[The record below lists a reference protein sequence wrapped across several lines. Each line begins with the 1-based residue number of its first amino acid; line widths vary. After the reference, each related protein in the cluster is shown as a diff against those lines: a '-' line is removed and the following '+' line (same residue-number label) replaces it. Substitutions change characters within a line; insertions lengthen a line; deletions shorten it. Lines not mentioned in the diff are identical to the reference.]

1 MGKEGI
7 VAITPREWGESKTR
21 DGFRE
26 RTNIWRTCFYSIEVK
41 GRIKPD
47 GAFF

>member
-1 MGKEGI
+1 MGKEAI
-7 VAITPREWGESKTR
+7 VAITPREWEESKTR
-21 DGFRE
+21 GGFRE

-47 GAFF
+47 WCLY